1 MYLCKNL
8 LSAIAVEWNI
18 VIGTKRSRRG
28 AVKKLRLMTCATA
41 TAGVDVVEEQRGT
54 SVRPG
59 RRREK
64 GGRSCVLIHATR
76 HLCGSD
82 LAYILGLRNLV
93 QRTRARNTTAAESAR
108 NAYVAR
114 RFPIYASLA
123 GLRSVSCTAIDC
135 AAKGGESHVGGSAR
149 VGGAG
154 GGADRG
160 KRAEQSSER
169 GYARA
174 RTDGAKRER
183 RRDDRRKRV
192 QEGLGRKRAVRDR
205 RAQEPGKI

>member
-1 MYLCKNL
+1 
-8 LSAIAVEWNI
+8 
-18 VIGTKRSRRG
+18 
-28 AVKKLRLMTCATA
+28 MTCATA

-59 RRREK
+59 RRRERR
-64 GGRSCVLIHATR
+64 GRSCVLIHATR

-82 LAYILGLRNLV
+82 FAYILGLRNLV
-93 QRTRARNTTAAESAR
+93 QRTRARARNTTAAESAR
-108 NAYVAR
+108 NACVAR

-123 GLRSVSCTAIDC
+123 GLRSVSCMAIDC
-135 AAKGGESHVGGSAR
+135 APKGGESHAGGSAR

-160 KRAEQSSER
+160 KRAERNSER

-192 QEGLGRKRAVRDR
+192 WEGLGEKEGCARSAGAKGEDMNTKRTRK
-205 RAQEPGKI
+205 GKRCMDGGREKKSERKKQ